1 MAERI
6 DNGIDLI
13 ETLVI
18 SKFLTIWVYLQRAV
32 PDKNKTKLKILLL
45 NNEKWDKDSAT
56 AW

>member
-45 NNEKWDKDSAT
+45 NNEKWDEDSAT